1 MSPDYRNRLEMYI
14 SAMIQAKTLFHN
26 GFISL
31 SDYNR
36 IDTIIAEKYGI
47 SSCNIYRGINLIYKE
62 SRGNM
67 SHNKEVR

>member
-14 SAMIQAKTLFHN
+14 STMIQAKTLFHY

-36 IDTIIAEKYGI
+36 IDTIIAEKYSI
-47 SSCNIYRGINLIYKE
+47 SSYNIYRGINLIYKE